1 VTAREPNRRKEG
13 TYQPVFLDFFFCV
26 GPLSKWTKAE
36 VEAWLE
42 KLKTEFGLE
51 FEVASVAAAGP
62 VFANRSEA
70 ILKEM
75 AGGPVGYDIWMAKEK
90 LLAREE
96 ESQAGMRCLLFP
108 LSFHALRACSCLPGW
123 CMRITA

>member
-1 VTAREPNRRKEG
+1 
-13 TYQPVFLDFFFCV
+13 L
-26 GPLSKWTKAE
+26 TKVE

-42 KLKTEFGLE
+42 KLKTKFGLE
-51 FEVASVAAAGP
+51 FEVASVAAVGH
-62 VFANRSEA
+62 VFANRNAA
-70 ILKEM
+70 ILQQM
-75 AGGPVGYDIWMAKEK
+75 TGGPVGYDIWMAKEK

-108 LSFHALRACSCLPGW
+108 LSFLTLRACSCLPGW